1 MTHRERF
8 LNTMAYAPV
17 DRGIIT
23 DFGFWDETLV
33 IWQDQGLPEGITM
46 ENYGP
51 FFGVDPWQLS
61 APVNVGLAPG
71 FPYILVEDQ
80 GDHEI
85 VQDHEGVRVRRGK
98 FMGSIPEHIAH
109 LLIDRDSW
117 RWHYRSRLNPATEYR
132 IPAADSPEW
141 KAAIDPNR
149 TQAVVAWGGSLY
161 GWIRNWMGVEAVSLA
176 VYDDPA
182 WFGEMVET
190 CGDCIVGTLQRA
202 IDQGLRPD
210 AVNLWE
216 DMCYNR
222 GPLLSPTHFKE
233 YLVPQYRRI
242 TDLVRSVGCE
252 TVWVD
257 CDGDTDALIPLWL
270 DAGVNTMF
278 PMEVGTWNGEP
289 GRIRAKFGRDLRMMG
304 GFDKHILARS
314 TEEITAEVERL
325 APLVEEGGFIP
336 FPDHRVPPDVPLD
349 HFVHYLQEARRV
361 WGHSAPDLLPM
372 QPTGSRFVAS

>member
-8 LNTMAYAPV
+8 LATMQYSPS

-33 IWQDQGLPEGITM
+33 IWHDQGLPEGINPT
-46 ENYGP
+46 NYGP
-51 FFGVDPWQLS
+51 FFGVDPWS
-61 APVNVGLAPG
+61 VDAGVNVGLAPC
-71 FPYILVEDQ
+71 FPWILIEDQ

-85 VQDHEGVRVRRGK
+85 VQDNEGVRIRRGK

-117 RWHYRSRLNPATEYR
+117 RWHYRSRLNPAT
-132 IPAADSPEW
+132 AARLPDPESAHW
-141 KAAIDPNR
+141 KSIIDPNR
-149 TQAVVAWGGSLY
+149 TQATVVLGGSLY
-161 GWIRNWMGVEAVSLA
+161 GWLRNWMGMENVSLA

-190 CGDCIVGTLQRA
+190 IADCIVGSLQRA

-210 AVNLWE
+210 AVAMWE

-222 GPLLSPTHFKE
+222 GPLLSPAHFKE
-233 YLVPQYRRI
+233 YMVPQYRRI

-252 TVWVD
+252 TIWVD
-257 CDGDTDALIPLWL
+257 CDGNTDQLVPMWL

-278 PMEVGTWNGEP
+278 PMEVGTWHGEP
-289 GRIRAKFGRDLRMMG
+289 VSMRAKFGRDLRMMG
-304 GFDKHILARS
+304 GFDKHLLAGDPRG
-314 TEEITAEVERL
+314 ITAEVERL

-349 HFVHYLQEARRV
+349 HFVHYLLEARRV
-361 WGHSAPDLLPM
+361 WGKNAPDLTPM
-372 QPTGSRFVAS
+372 QPTRSRFVAS